1 MTFSTEQNTTIA
13 GVILAGG
20 LATRM
25 GGGDKTQKVIGNRKI
40 LNIVIERISP
50 QVSELA
56 LNTNNDPSHYS
67 ELGLPLLSD
76 AFEERYGPLAGI
88 LAGMDWAHNE
98 GFGLVVTIAGD
109 TPFFP
114 DDLVFR
120 LLTQHLD
127 SNARIILAATRD
139 QETDK
144 LYRHPTFGLWSV
156 DLRHDLRENLKREY
170 EKSYNGPINT
180 MLNSWS
186 FRLEKWI
193 LFSISIR
200 QAILWRP
207 KKSCGIANEH
217 AWNCRVEELG

>member
-1 MTFSTEQNTTIA
+1 MTFSTEQNISIA

-40 LNIVIERISP
+40 LNIVIERISH
-50 QVSELA
+50 QVSGLA
-56 LNTNNDPSHYS
+56 LNTNNDPSHYC

-88 LAGMDWAHNE
+88 LAGMDWAHHE
-98 GFGLVVTIAGD
+98 GFGLVVTVAGD

-120 LLTQHLD
+120 LLTHQLD

-156 DLRHDLRENLKREY
+156 DLRHDLRENLKRGVRKIVQWTDQHNAEFV
-170 EKSYNGPINT
+170 EFQTGKMDPFFNINT
-180 MLNSWS
+180 PGDLVEA
-186 FRLEKWI
+186 EK
-193 LFSISIR
+193 LMR
-200 QAILWRP
+200 YC
-207 KKSCGIANEH
+207 K
-217 AWNCRVEELG
+217 